1 MSPAATPS
9 PDHSRTPEPAEAT
22 TAQPG
27 DASGKAADGSSQAA
41 DGSTTTDSTAEG
53 TTADG
58 TADATPADPREETKR
73 RMQEALARKQGR
85 QGESHLGGG
94 DRGPHGSG
102 GPAKSQRTFRRKS
115 G

>member
-9 PDHSRTPEPAEAT
+9 PDHSREPEPAEAT

-27 DASGKAADGSSQAA
+27 DASGKVADASGKAAG
-41 DGSTTTDSTAEG
+41 GSTTTDG
-53 TTADG
+53 TTG